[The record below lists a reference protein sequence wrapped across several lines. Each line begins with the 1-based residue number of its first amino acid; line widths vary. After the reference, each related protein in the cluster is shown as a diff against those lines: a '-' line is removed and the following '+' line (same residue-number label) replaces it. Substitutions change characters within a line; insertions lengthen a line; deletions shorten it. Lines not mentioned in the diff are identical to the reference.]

1 MVNWVI
7 WRGRRLNQRTINAV
21 LAAEQI
27 LGFQV
32 RITQGSYNVG
42 GVKASAGTHDGGG
55 ALDISVTDPKTGQL
69 FPKVRR
75 ERIRD
80 AFRQVGG
87 AAWIRNP
94 AQSNPP
100 WPWHIHV
107 IMQGDRDLSA
117 GAAKQVT
124 AYRNNKNGLASGAR
138 DDGPRTWVNVNFDAY
153 LKAHPLPKPKP
164 PATNKPPVTTDTE
177 DVFDMSVTLT
187 ELRNLFAEFMGPG
200 SGDNDHDEQV
210 LAWQTAAQAYAT
222 VRFQE
227 LAAAQIPKNEAFTTV
242 KNEVFQ
248 LLRPLWVS

>member
-27 LGFQV
+27 LGFKV

-42 GVKASAGTHDGGG
+42 GVQASAGTHDGGG
-55 ALDISVTDPKTGQL
+55 ALDISLRDPLTGTL
-69 FPKVRR
+69 FPEIRR

-80 AFRQVGG
+80 AFRRIGG

-94 AQSNPP
+94 NQSNPP

-107 IMQGDRDLSA
+107 IMQGDPDLSS
-117 GAAKQVT
+117 GARYQVW
-124 AYRNNKNGLASGAR
+124 AYKNNLNGLASERR
-138 DDGPRTWVNVNFDAY
+138 DDGPRTWVNVDFDDY
-153 LKAHPLPKPKP
+153 LRANPLPRPKP
-164 PATNKPPVTTDTE
+164 PTTTTPPPATTTE

-187 ELRNLFAEFMGPG
+187 ELRSLFAEFMGPG

-210 LAWQTAAQAYAT
+210 LAWQTAAQAYAIT
-222 VRFQE
+222 RFQE
-227 LAAAQIPKNEAFTTV
+227 LAANQIPKNEAFTTV
-242 KNEVFQ
+242 KNECFQ
-248 LLRPLWVS
+248 LLRPLWAS